1 MRVHHPPRPPTGFLG
16 TTAIDII
23 YGGTSIGSS
32 GTLSRGF
39 VSSSL
44 LRGEYDAIVN
54 SARLTC
60 ATGTTLEHGW
70 YRSSAP
76 KTRVGTGS
84 VASRGGATVYRG
96 DYTPTFSSEYQFLA
110 YCTEGSGMSKVYST
124 AVNLMGTNGKV
135 SLTGGPP
142 APPTLVGF
150 TKVARVEYGRLRS
163 TAPGSGDWQVD
174 WRYVHGNALGT
185 EIGVSNDVTCETGT
199 AVEWGWYES
208 NAPTT
213 RVSGAPFLG
222 QISIGDAAP
231 GEYQALAYCTRGSGV
246 SKVYSIAVNLM
257 GANGKVMISL
267 EPTGWDSTLAS
278 PGGLSATPS
287 PGAVRIDWSA
297 VTGATNY
304 QYRYKEG
311 RANDRDPC
319 YSESSGWSF
328 WRPSLPTLAPGT
340 PTQNPRQR
348 QSAPRLRNNRLY
360 CFQVRTIKGSSH
372 SSPSP
377 SPNDHPLTGIPSRVV
392 TPTAPTGVTAG
403 GMPGAAHLTWD
414 VQSGVTGFQVQ
425 WKAMADTTTAC
436 GTSSYGN

>member
-1 MRVHHPPRPPTGFLG
+1 MGIYNPGTGSNSSNPGTQIGSNLTKVGTATTGTITFNASSITLKGGTTYFVQVTGTAAAGNPAFNLG
-16 TTAIDII
+16 TTASDAQDTTSTNGWSIADTSRSLS
-23 YGGTSIGSS
+23 GTTWSNFQSGRTLRLIVNATTTTSVVASPTGFAGGSS
-32 GTLSRGF
+32 TSYGYGSGSNSTTNI
-39 VSSSL
+39 SSSGQSCTFNESFL
-44 LRGEYDAIVN
+44 LRGEYSAIHT
-54 SARLTC
+54 SQRLTC

-257 GANGKVMISL
+257 GGNGKVMISL

-311 RANDRDPC
+311 RANDRDPLLQ
-319 YSESSGWSF
+319 GW
-328 WRPSLPTLAPGT
+328 
-340 PTQNPRQR
+340 
-348 QSAPRLRNNRLY
+348 
-360 CFQVRTIKGSSH
+360 
-372 SSPSP
+372 
-377 SPNDHPLTGIPSRVV
+377 
-392 TPTAPTGVTAG
+392 
-403 GMPGAAHLTWD
+403 
-414 VQSGVTGFQVQ
+414 
-425 WKAMADTTTAC
+425 
-436 GTSSYGN
+436 